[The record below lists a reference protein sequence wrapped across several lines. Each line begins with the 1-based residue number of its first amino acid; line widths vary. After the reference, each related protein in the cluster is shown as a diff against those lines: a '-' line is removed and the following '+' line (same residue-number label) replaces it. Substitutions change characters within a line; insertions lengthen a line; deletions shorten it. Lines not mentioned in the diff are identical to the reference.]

1 MSPDAQ
7 DARVRFQH
15 EPLPADANRVRAAL
29 LRFLR
34 DRIGWPE
41 LGACQDE
48 TLRVTSFD
56 AVPVEGGHGGPP
68 HGNPAWRVRFV
79 YVFDHDTASQY
90 DLTDA
95 FRGDVLLD
103 AGLEPLSGTLEPR

>member
-48 TLRVTSFD
+48 TLRVTSF
-56 AVPVEGGHGGPP
+56 AAEGDG
-68 HGNPAWRVRFV
+68 WRARFV